1 MILHE
6 EATFD
11 PPVNHAR
18 LAVIEAMEPAMKV
31 HCYST
36 VEALGA
42 TLAEIVSEMRRHRA
56 NGWDMPE
63 GLTRIAL
70 IFSDPRAVDVVRKH
84 MAPGF
89 DFAAWPQPDAW
100 LALYGR
106 IDELRDR
113 ARMYDPQF
121 APRYL

>member
-11 PPVNHAR
+11 PVVAHAR
-18 LAVIEAMEPAMKV
+18 LAVLEAMGVTMKV

-36 VEALGA
+36 VDALEA
-42 TLAEIVSEMRRHRA
+42 TLNEVVAEMQGHRA
-56 NGWDMPE
+56 RGFDMPE
-63 GLTRIAL
+63 GLTRVAVV
-70 IFSDPRAVDVVRKH
+70 FTDPRAINVVAQR

-100 LALYGR
+100 LALYKKV
-106 IDELRDR
+106 DDLR
-113 ARMYDPQF
+113 ARAKAVDPQF

>member
-6 EATFD
+6 EAQFD
-11 PPVNHAR
+11 PVVSHAR

-36 VEALGA
+36 VDALDA
-42 TLAEIVSEMRRHRA
+42 TLKEIVDEMARHIA
-56 NGWDMPE
+56 NGWDMPH

-70 IFSDPRAVDVVRKH
+70 IFSDARAVDVVQTY

-100 LALYGR
+100 LALYQK
-106 IDELRDR
+106 IDDVR
-113 ARMYDPQF
+113 ARARQYDPAF